1 MSANDILDVLNIQ
14 RDEDSQPPKKKQKA
28 QNVQTGQR
36 QSGMSRELFNLL
48 GPNTPP
54 VALSNA
60 SSANLFKDKPNAKP
74 SPWTKMPFTP
84 TSDPNLKFYHWVRG
98 SKDLLESD
106 NSPYFFDKFNVKLD
120 IPELGDHEIYYKI
133 MEEIKREES
142 SVDEDGKKGKVHDKV
157 DITGKTGEEQDG
169 REQKNSSED
178 AASKSKKDGP
188 NEAIDRQ
195 GLEKEDSE
203 KQDTENEGSEKQNT
217 EREGSE
223 KEGSEKQDTEKQ
235 GIEKQNSEGG
245 ETSDNMGKK
254 ETETRSDISNP
265 EKNESGHVSADDK
278 EVDDYS
284 WSYEETEH
292 LFDLCKTFEL
302 KWPVIYDRFLYPDR
316 SLEDI
321 KEQFYRVSLK
331 LLDYKPNVNPN
342 LVEALLS
349 YSKSKEVS
357 RKQYLENLLKRT
369 PAEIAEEESL
379 IIEARRFELAA
390 KKMLIE
396 RSHILSL
403 LDSPQSTQSVQQY
416 QSSNG
421 LATLYNNLM
430 LIEKHQ
436 KKRQHQPYKNASSQS
451 IEPLPPSIPT
461 AASSSIKRDRGF
473 QTHLQQYLISY
484 LKQNTSYNP
493 KEPNPVHQLLSKRL
507 TSKEE
512 EAYGLYYHSNEKLT
526 PGVILRSSQR
536 LPGLQQRQ
544 SVLKSVGS
552 ILEELDIPTSGG
564 NNFKPIMPTRKT
576 MNKYDELLRA
586 VATLLEVKKAKD
598 KLEAET
604 HLLKSQRDLQ

>member
-54 VALSNA
+54 INLSSTN
-60 SSANLFKDKPNAKP
+60 SANVFKDKPNAKP

-120 IPELGDHEIYYKI
+120 IPELGDREIYYKI
-133 MEEIKREES
+133 MEEIRREKS
-142 SVDEDGKKGKVHDKV
+142 SGDEDDEKGKVHENTDK
-157 DITGKTGEEQDG
+157 IEKTSEQ
-169 REQKNSSED
+169 REHRQQNK
-178 AASKSKKDGP
+178 P
-188 NEAIDRQ
+188 NEDTTVS
-195 GLEKEDSE
+195 ESKEDKSNEAAQEEDSQNQDSE
-203 KQDTENEGSEKQNT
+203 IQDSGD
-217 EREGSE
+217 G
-223 KEGSEKQDTEKQ
+223 KEGISIDNKESES
-235 GIEKQNSEGG
+235 NSE
-245 ETSDNMGKK
+245 NL
-254 ETETRSDISNP
+254 NQ
-265 EKNESGHVSADDK
+265 EKNETGNVSSNDK
-278 EVDDYS
+278 EDDSYS

-292 LFDLCKTFEL
+292 LFDLCKAFEL
-302 KWPVIYDRFLYPDR
+302 KWPVIYDRYLYPDR

-349 YSKSKEVS
+349 YSKSKEAS

-436 KKRQHQPYKNASSQS
+436 KKRQNQSYKNASSQNT
-451 IEPLPPSIPT
+451 EPLPPSIPT

-484 LKQNTSYNP
+484 LRQNTSYNP

-512 EAYGLYYHSNEKLT
+512 EAYGLHYHSNEKLT

-536 LPGLQQRQ
+536 LPGIQQRQ
-544 SVLKSVGS
+544 SVLKSVG
-552 ILEELDIPTSGG
+552 LVLQELDIPTSDG
-564 NNFKPIMPTRKT
+564 NNFKPVMPTRKS
-576 MNKYDELLRA
+576 MSKYDELLRTI
-586 VATLLEVKKAKD
+586 ATLLEVKKAKD